1 MFLLKKNGEPRCDCY
16 CRSPELIENY
26 DLAISDNTQTWEVHH
41 RKEAFYSQE
50 ELKERGEYFDVSPE
64 ELIFLTKSEHTKI
77 DSRCKR
83 IGEAKK
89 GKKQSE
95 EHKRKISEAQKGK
108 KHSEES
114 KRKISEAQKNRKD
127 LSKKVL
133 CVETGEIFE
142 STMEAERKT
151 GIFQS
156 NISLACSGKRKT
168 TGGYHWRYV

>member
-1 MFLLKKNGEPRCDCY
+1 MINENVFLLKKNGEPGSKCY
-16 CRSPELIENY
+16 CRHPELIENY

-83 IGEAKK
+83 IGEA
-89 GKKQSE
+89 
-95 EHKRKISEAQKGK
+95 QKGK

-114 KRKISEAQKNRKD
+114 KRKISEANKGKFINRKD
-127 LSKKVL
+127 QSKKVL
-133 CVETGEIFE
+133 CVETGGVFE
-142 STMEAERKT
+142 SIMEASRKT
-151 GIFQS
+151 GVDFS
-156 NISLACSGKRKT
+156 SISKVCLGKLKT
-168 TGGYHWRYV
+168 AGGYHWKFLQY